1 MEGSLSKLV
10 NNLSQGLCR
19 IKCKLEQNDK
29 TCETCEIRYKH
40 CDCFLEYTDFKDD
53 LIEQKYLTKS
63 CNKIYQ
69 QNFNEKLKE

>member
-40 CDCFLEYTDFKDD
+40 CDCFLEYTVFKDD
-53 LIEQKYLTKS
+53 LIE
-63 CNKIYQ
+63 
-69 QNFNEKLKE
+69 